1 MRLILL
7 LFALGGQAAG
17 YASVPNNEG
26 PGASYQSTKSLPQLQ
41 KCLTNKL
48 ARIGDVNDITVDG
61 ITTLMVREGPND
73 QAMLID
79 LAPPKV
85 TVTTKFLYGTR
96 KIVEGCL

>member
-1 MRLILL
+1 MQPMLL
-7 LFALGGQAAG
+7 LVLMAWQPGKLAEAAP
-17 YASVPNNEG
+17 AG
-26 PGASYQSTKSLPQLQ
+26 PGVTYQSSKSLPQLQ

-79 LAPPKV
+79 LAPPNV